1 MDISVAK
8 IYEIF
13 CIRAMKYYIL
23 IILYK
28 YIQDFIIIITLLFYD
43 IVTKAESQRLIIE
56 ILERFDENTISANS

>member
-8 IYEIF
+8 IDEIS

-28 YIQDFIIIITLLFYD
+28 YIKDFIIIITLLFYD